1 MEISVAN
8 IYYGKNINGQNKLY
22 IIQLHY
28 PVYAYRAHNT
38 VMHLYAHMWV
48 CVYVWV
54 YVCVIVYFPFLVCI
68 IKARCE
74 SVHTHTHPDHTYSFD
89 GERSSHKIK
98 QRECTPPINTHHQPI
113 TSAGGD
119 VRAVDVATHEP
130 VYNFH
135 FIYIY
140 NKIHPRIYFTQRIA
154 RVSIS
159 HTHARTHT
167 RTHANASADF
177 ATAPSAPSQNASPSV
192 LSSDTINTHSRTRRV
207 RCPIRRT
214 TVYRTVLPKPTVPS
228 TPARVHVCTDFI
240 APSDGA
246 PA

>member
-28 PVYAYRAHNT
+28 HVYAYRAHIT

-48 CVYVWV
+48 CVYVLV
-54 YVCVIVYFPFLVCI
+54 LVCVIVYFPFLVCI

-74 SVHTHTHPDHTYSFD
+74 SVHTHTPRPHILSFD

-98 QRECTPPINTHHQPI
+98 QRECTPPIITHHQPI

-119 VRAVDVATHEP
+119 VRAVDEP

-159 HTHARTHT
+159 HSHARTRARTHAHTRARTLAHT
-167 RTHANASADF
+167 RTH
-177 ATAPSAPSQNASPSV
+177 
-192 LSSDTINTHSRTRRV
+192 
-207 RCPIRRT
+207 RRT
-214 TVYRTVLPKPTVPS
+214 LRRPPVRRHKTLR
-228 TPARVHVCTDFI
+228 HQF
-240 APSDGA
+240 
-246 PA
+246 